1 MSSESLN
8 GNGRLGGK
16 VALVTGG
23 SSGIGRATAL
33 AFAREGARVV
43 AASRNRGRLRET
55 VDLITG
61 MGGDAISVQTDV
73 TETDQVCRMVQRTID
88 AYGRL
93 DIAFNNAGGYR
104 LVGGKPGLTA
114 ELEEEVWDRVLAVN
128 LKAVWLCMKYEIRE
142 MLSHGGVIVNNAS
155 NDGLRGSPGMAPY
168 AAAKHGVIGL
178 TKSAAIEY
186 AGQGLRINAVCPGMI
201 LTPPVQQHLQ
211 DSPEGEAWASEQL
224 EPIGRFGRPEEV
236 AETVVWL
243 CSDAA
248 SYVVGHA
255 LVVDG
260 GFIA

>member
-1 MSSESLN
+1 MLRLE
-8 GNGRLGGK
+8 GR
-16 VALVTGG
+16 VALVTGA

-33 AFAREGARVV
+33 AFAREGAKVV
-43 AASRNRGRLRET
+43 AASRDVERLQET
-55 VDLITG
+55 VSLIHR
-61 MGGDAISVQTDV
+61 MGGEAIVVQTDV
-73 TETDQVCRMVQRTID
+73 TQAEQVQRMVER
-88 AYGRL
+88 AVAVYGRL
-93 DIAFNNAGGYR
+93 DVAFNNAGGYR

-114 ELEEEVWDRVLAVN
+114 ELDEQVWDRVVAVN
-128 LKAVWLCMKYEIRE
+128 LKAVWLCMKCEIRQ
-142 MLSHGGVIVNNAS
+142 MLGQGGGVIVNNAS

-186 AGQGLRINAVCPGMI
+186 AGRGIRINAVCPGMI
-201 LTPPVQQHLQ
+201 LTPPIEQYLGDGSQ
-211 DSPEGEAWASEQL
+211 GEAWVREQL

-248 SYVVGHA
+248 SYVIGHA

-260 GFIA
+260 GYLA

>member
-1 MSSESLN
+1 MRRLE
-8 GNGRLGGK
+8 GR
-16 VALVTGG
+16 VALVTGA

-33 AFAREGARVV
+33 ALAREGARVV
-43 AASRNRGRLRET
+43 AASRDVERLRET
-55 VDLITG
+55 VGLIEG
-61 MGGDAISVQTDV
+61 MGGDAILIQTDV
-73 TETDQVCRMVQRTID
+73 TEAEQVERMVEQAVA

-93 DIAFNNAGGYR
+93 DVAFNNAGGYR

-114 ELEEEVWDRVLAVN
+114 ELDEQVWDRVVAVN
-128 LKAVWLCMKYEIRE
+128 LKAVWLCMKYEIRQME
-142 MLSHGGVIVNNAS
+142 RQGGGVIVNNAS

-168 AAAKHGVIGL
+168 SAAKHGVIGL

-186 AGQGLRINAVCPGMI
+186 AGRGIRINAVCPGMI
-201 LTPPVQQHLQ
+201 LTPPIEQYLGDGSQ
-211 DSPEGEAWASEQL
+211 GEAWVREQL

-248 SYVVGHA
+248 SYVIGHA

-260 GFIA
+260 GYLA

>member
-1 MSSESLN
+1 MQ
-8 GNGRLGGK
+8 
-16 VALVTGG
+16 
-23 SSGIGRATAL
+23 
-33 AFAREGARVV
+33 
-43 AASRNRGRLRET
+43 ET
-55 VDLITG
+55 VELIKG
-61 MGGDAISVQTDV
+61 IGGDAILVQTDV
-73 TETDQVCRMVQRTID
+73 TKADQVKGMVERTVE

-93 DIAFNNAGGYR
+93 DVAFNNAGGYR

-114 ELEEEVWDRVLAVN
+114 ELEEQVWDRVVAVN
-128 LKAVWLCMKYEIRE
+128 LKAVWLCMKYEIRQ
-142 MLSHGGVIVNNAS
+142 MLKQGGGAIVNNAS

-186 AGQGLRINAVCPGMI
+186 ASLGFRINTVCPGMI
-201 LTPPVQQHLQ
+201 LTPPVEQHIK
-211 DSPEGEAWASEQL
+211 DSPEGDQWAREQL

-248 SYVVGHA
+248 SYVIGHT

-260 GFIA
+260 GFLA

>member
-1 MSSESLN
+1 MLRLE
-8 GNGRLGGK
+8 GR
-16 VALVTGG
+16 VALVTGA

-33 AFAREGARVV
+33 AFAREGAKVV
-43 AASRNRGRLRET
+43 AASRDVERLQET
-55 VDLITG
+55 VGLIHR
-61 MGGDAISVQTDV
+61 MGGEAIVVQTDV
-73 TETDQVCRMVQRTID
+73 TQAEQVQRMVER
-88 AYGRL
+88 AVAVYGRL
-93 DIAFNNAGGYR
+93 DVAFNNAGGYR

-114 ELEEEVWDRVLAVN
+114 ELDEQVWDRVVAVN
-128 LKAVWLCMKYEIRE
+128 LKAVWLCMKCEIRQ
-142 MLSHGGVIVNNAS
+142 MLGQGGGVIVNNAS

-186 AGQGLRINAVCPGMI
+186 AGRGIRINAVCPGMI
-201 LTPPVQQHLQ
+201 LTPPIEQYLGDGSQ
-211 DSPEGEAWASEQL
+211 GEAWVREQL

-248 SYVVGHA
+248 SYVIGHA

-260 GFIA
+260 GFLA

>member
-1 MSSESLN
+1 MLRLE
-8 GNGRLGGK
+8 GR
-16 VALVTGG
+16 VALVTGA

-33 AFAREGARVV
+33 AFAREGAKVV
-43 AASRNRGRLRET
+43 AASRDVERLQET
-55 VDLITG
+55 VGLIQG
-61 MGGDAISVQTDV
+61 MGGEAIVVQTDV
-73 TETDQVCRMVQRTID
+73 TQAEQVERMVEQ
-88 AYGRL
+88 AVAVYGRL
-93 DIAFNNAGGYR
+93 DIALNNAGGYR

-114 ELEEEVWDRVLAVN
+114 ELDEQVWDRVVAVN
-128 LKAVWLCMKYEIRE
+128 LKAVWLCMKYEIRQ
-142 MLSHGGVIVNNAS
+142 MLGQGGGVIVNNAS

-186 AGQGLRINAVCPGMI
+186 ASQGIRINAVCPGMI
-201 LTPPVQQHLQ
+201 LTPPVEQSLR
-211 DSPEGEAWASEQL
+211 DSPEGEAWVREQL

-248 SYVVGHA
+248 SYVIGHA

-260 GFIA
+260 GFLA